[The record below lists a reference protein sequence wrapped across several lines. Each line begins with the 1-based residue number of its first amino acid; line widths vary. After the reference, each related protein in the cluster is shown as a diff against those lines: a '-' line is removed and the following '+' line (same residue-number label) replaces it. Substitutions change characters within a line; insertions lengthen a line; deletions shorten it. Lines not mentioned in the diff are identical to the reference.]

1 MSDHRT
7 HASDYHPVASQPD
20 VQCLVCTRPFTL
32 DAQVTD
38 TFEALAICRDCKM
51 TVLND
56 DERDEITSTYRQNTR
71 RRQISRTASIDF
83 LEDAFLQEFSQLIDL
98 ARRQGR
104 ETDIDSSSV
113 APQHAS
119 FNSTP
124 SQSQRWHASD
134 DESDGL
140 NYVDSV
146 FGEIE
151 SAISLGDYGGDSD
164 TSIEEHS
171 VMTRRRI
178 SIQLDNDSYMNTDTD
193 IDPMNARL
201 DQWDSDDQ
209 EDVEESGFDEI
220 VNTMTQH
227 QQQSHDIQLSGLSED
242 ESEDG
247 VWNWSVSVRQRA
259 NVTNLLDDMEEPE
272 MRTTFV
278 GNPDDYVDARQF
290 EMLLEQFAED
300 NDSRRGAPPAATS
313 FIENLPSVIISAS
326 HQTNGDVI
334 CPVCKD
340 PIPTRARAKQL
351 PCMHLYH
358 SSCILPWLS
367 SRNTCPV
374 CRYEL
379 PTDDAEYERSK
390 QATTNVRD
398 IQVVEEISDEQ
409 EVQVTRQ
416 MAAGVIEETN
426 TSEHNVRVDEQPNSA
441 RRRSGWLFIAAA
453 PVVSLIGFALV
464 LCFTN
469 PARSGRRQLYCRSP
483 SATEVH
489 VDTKKSWW
497 SMF

>member
-1 MSDHRT
+1 MSDHQF
-7 HASDYHPVASQPD
+7 AGQPD

-38 TFEALAICRDCKM
+38 TFEALAICRDCKA

-56 DERDEITSTYRQNTR
+56 VERDEITSTSHHTR
-71 RRQISRTASIDF
+71 RRRQRSRTASIDS
-83 LEDAFLQEFSQLIDL
+83 LEDAFSQEFSQLIDL

-104 ETDIDSSSV
+104 ETDIDSS
-113 APQHAS
+113 
-119 FNSTP
+119 F
-124 SQSQRWHASD
+124 
-134 DESDGL
+134 
-140 NYVDSV
+140 
-146 FGEIE
+146 
-151 SAISLGDYGGDSD
+151 GDYGADSD

-171 VMTRRRI
+171 VSARRRI
-178 SIQLDNDSYMNTDTD
+178 SIQLDNGSYMNTDTD

-209 EDVEESGFDEI
+209 EDVEESGFDETI
-220 VNTMTQH
+220 NTMTQH

-247 VWNWSVSVRQRA
+247 VWNWSVAVRQRA
-259 NVTNLLDDMEEPE
+259 NVTNLLEDMEGPE

-300 NDSRRGAPPAATS
+300 NSSRRGAPPAATS
-313 FIENLPSVIISAS
+313 FIENLPSVIISTS
-326 HQTNGDVI
+326 HQINDDVI

-358 SSCILPWLS
+358 SSCILPWFS

-398 IQVVEEISDEQ
+398 IQVVEENSDEQ

-416 MAAGVIEETN
+416 MAVGAIEETN
-426 TSEHNVRVDEQPNSA
+426 TSEHNVRVDEQPSSA

-453 PVVSLIGFALV
+453 PVLL
-464 LCFTN
+464 
-469 PARSGRRQLYCRSP
+469 Q
-483 SATEVH
+483 
-489 VDTKKSWW
+489 
-497 SMF
+497 

>member
-1 MSDHRT
+1 MGRT
-7 HASDYHPVASQPD
+7 WRA
-20 VQCLVCTRPFTL
+20 
-32 DAQVTD
+32 DAGGL
-38 TFEALAICRDCKM
+38 ALAFR
-51 TVLND
+51 
-56 DERDEITSTYRQNTR
+56 
-71 RRQISRTASIDF
+71 
-83 LEDAFLQEFSQLIDL
+83 
-98 ARRQGR
+98 
-104 ETDIDSSSV
+104 SSS
-113 APQHAS
+113 S
-119 FNSTP
+119 P
-124 SQSQRWHASD
+124 SSYFSPPPA
-134 DESDGL
+134 
-140 NYVDSV
+140 NTNNNP
-146 FGEIE
+146 IPK
-151 SAISLGDYGGDSD
+151 IS
-164 TSIEEHS
+164 
-171 VMTRRRI
+171 
-178 SIQLDNDSYMNTDTD
+178 
-193 IDPMNARL
+193 
-201 DQWDSDDQ
+201 
-209 EDVEESGFDEI
+209 
-220 VNTMTQH
+220 
-227 QQQSHDIQLSGLSED
+227 
-242 ESEDG
+242 
-247 VWNWSVSVRQRA
+247 NWSVAVRQRA
-259 NVTNLLDDMEEPE
+259 NVTNLLEDMEGPE

-358 SSCILPWLS
+358 SSCILPWFS

-398 IQVVEEISDEQ
+398 IQVVEENSDEQ

-416 MAAGVIEETN
+416 MAVGAIEETN

-489 VDTKKSWW
+489 VGTKKSWW